1 MQRSQVLPVRA
12 ATMILYHL
20 RRSSEVAALLAGGLQ
35 RSEGRHYLFSRWED
49 AALLLSGLYRQ
60 RDGATDPHVALV
72 IHADE
77 DMLVSAPIP
86 ESRLPQLRP
95 ADIEQLQSHSYYA
108 EVDISVHRLRDV
120 KNGFGDSVLSRF
132 QNPQTKRAPIRRFLA
147 YAKPYWPFVA
157 GATGC
162 GFIKFL
168 APLAFPWMLK
178 VMLDEVV
185 LNTALEPAAR
195 EREILRLVLLVL
207 AINLVWM
214 VATYFRSVLAAT
226 AGHRLIRDLRIALFS
241 HVQRLSHDFFTRHQ
255 TGAIA
260 SRVVNDITL
269 AQNFVGSALT
279 NVWMDAVLL
288 AALLAILISIHPT
301 MTAISLLLMPIYMF
315 ALRAMGPRI
324 RRSSQEVQQRLDVLA
339 GELHEKVAGVTVVKG
354 FARESAEA
362 RRFASHSNKLLRRML
377 HAARFT
383 ATNEVSVG
391 FVVHTAPI
399 LVVWYGVHEIL
410 RGALTVGALTQFLLY
425 LGMFYAPL
433 QRLSDLTVL
442 LSNALAAIDRIFEYF
457 DTQPHVAEHP
467 QAKRLGEVQG
477 RIDFDHVQFGYD
489 ADAATLKDINLTIL
503 PGQTVAFVGPSGAG
517 KSTLASLIPRFY
529 DPTGGC
535 IRLDGQDL
543 RGIALDALRAHIGI
557 VNQETILFSGTV
569 LENLLLAAANASQE
583 RVLAALDAANAL
595 EFVQELPDGLATEVG
610 ERGAVL
616 SGGQKQRLAIARA
629 FLKDPKILILDEA
642 TSALD
647 SRAERHIQT
656 ATARLLKNRTSIVIA
671 HRLSTVLR
679 ADQIVVLDHGRMVD
693 VGSHQELLSRGGLYA
708 QLYREQFGS
717 VDLSKTG

>member
-1 MQRSQVLPVRA
+1 
-12 ATMILYHL
+12 MILYHL
-20 RRSSEVAALLAGGLQ
+20 RRSSEVAELLSSGLQ
-35 RSEGRHYLFSRWED
+35 RAGGRQYLFSRWQD

-60 RDGATDPHVALV
+60 PQAQSDPPVALV
-72 IHADE
+72 VQADE
-77 DMLVSAPIP
+77 DMVVAAPIP
-86 ESRLPQLRP
+86 ESRLPASLRP
-95 ADIEQLQSHSYYA
+95 SDIVQLQAHSYYA
-108 EVDISVHRLRDV
+108 EVDISTHRIRDV
-120 KNGFGDSVLSRF
+120 KNGFGDSILQRF
-132 QNPQTKRAPIRRFLA
+132 QGLEVARTPLRRFLA

-157 GATGC
+157 GATVC
-162 GFIKFL
+162 GLIKFL
-168 APLAFPWMLK
+168 APLAFPWMFK
-178 VMLDEVV
+178 VLLDDVV
-185 LNTALEPAAR
+185 LNDAIGPAAR
-195 EREILRLVLLVL
+195 EHSIRQLVGIVL
-207 AINLVWM
+207 GLNLVWLI
-214 VATYFRSVLAAT
+214 ATYFRSLLAAI

-260 SRVVNDITL
+260 SRVVNDIGL

-279 NVWMDAVLL
+279 NVWMDAALLL
-288 AALLAILISIHPT
+288 ALLGILISIHPR
-301 MTAISLLLMPIYMF
+301 MTLVSLLLMPIYMF

-324 RRSSQEVQQRLDVLA
+324 RRSSQEAQQRLEVLA
-339 GELHEKVAGVTVVKG
+339 GELHEKVAGVAVVKG
-354 FARESAEA
+354 FARESAET
-362 RRFASHSNKLLRRML
+362 RRFATHANKLLHRLL
-377 HAARFT
+377 HSARFT
-383 ATNEVSVG
+383 ATNEVAIG
-391 FVVHTAPI
+391 FVVHTATV

-410 RGALTVGALTQFLLY
+410 RGQLTVGALTQFLLY
-425 LGMFYAPL
+425 LGMFYSPL

-467 QAKRLGEVQG
+467 RAQRLGELQG
-477 RIDFDHVQFGYD
+477 RIEFDHVHFGYD
-489 ADAATLKDINLTIL
+489 ADAIILEDINLTIL

-517 KSTLASLIPRFY
+517 KSTLASLVPRFY
-529 DPTGGC
+529 DPTSGC

-543 RGIALDALRAHIGI
+543 REIALDSLRAHIGI

-569 LENLLLAAANASQE
+569 LENLLLAAANASHE
-583 RVLAALDAANAL
+583 RVLAALEAANAL
-595 EFVQELPDGLATEVG
+595 EFVQALPDGLASEVG
-610 ERGAVL
+610 ERGAAL

-647 SRAERHIQT
+647 SRAERHIQA

-708 QLYREQFGS
+708 QLYREQFGTA
-717 VDLSKTG
+717 DLSKAG